1 MWMNFSRRESFA
13 VFLFALSLFAWMSAF
28 GQDRPSTANLSLAH
42 ASDGTGSDQSSG
54 TSDASGP
61 SDSGWHVDISPYL
74 WFPGLSGT
82 IGVLGRNAS
91 VHASPGDILSN
102 LGIGLMGAMEVRKNR
117 VVLPVDFMWVKL
129 EGDRATPFNPG
140 VSYINVN
147 VKQAI
152 LTPGAGYRI
161 VDQDKLK
168 VDARVGLR
176 YWHLGQ
182 NLSFQPSGI
191 FSNSSQS
198 ANWVDVIAGAK
209 FEGVLTPKVLVTV
222 LGDAGGGGAAVD
234 YQIATLLG
242 LKVSKKVLL
251 QAGWRY
257 LDVDYRTNAPALFVY
272 DVHQSGGIA
281 GVTIR
286 LK

>member
-1 MWMNFSRRESFA
+1 MNFSGRESFA
-13 VFLFALSLFAWMSAF
+13 VFVLALSLFAWMSAF
-28 GQDRPSTANLSLAH
+28 GQDQPSTANFPLAH
-42 ASDGTGSDQSSG
+42 ASDGTGSDQSNG
-54 TSDASGP
+54 TPDASGP
-61 SDSGWHVDISPYL
+61 SDNGWHVDVSPYL

-82 IGVLGRNAS
+82 IGILGRNAS

-117 VVLPVDFMWVKL
+117 FVLPVDFMWVKL
-129 EGDRATPFNPG
+129 EADRSTPFNPG

-198 ANWVDVIAGAK
+198 ANWVDVVAGGK

-222 LGDAGGGGAAVD
+222 IGDAGGGGAAVD
-234 YQIATLLG
+234 YEIATLLG

>member
-1 MWMNFSRRESFA
+1 MSFSRPESVA
-13 VFLFALSLFAWMSAF
+13 VFVLALSLFAWMSAF
-28 GQDRPSTANLSLAH
+28 GQDQPSTANFSFAH
-42 ASDGTGSDQSSG
+42 ASDVTGSDQSSG
-54 TSDASGP
+54 TPDTSGP
-61 SDSGWHVDISPYL
+61 SDNSWHVDVSPYL

-102 LGIGLMGAMEVRKNR
+102 LGIGLMGAMEVRKKR
-117 VVLPVDFMWVKL
+117 FVLPVDFMWVKL
-129 EGDRATPFNPG
+129 EGDRSTPFNPG
-140 VSYINVN
+140 VSYISVD

-161 VDQDKLK
+161 VDQDRLK

-198 ANWVDVIAGAK
+198 ANWVDVVAGGK

-222 LGDAGGGGAAVD
+222 LGDAGGGGANVD
-234 YQIATLLG
+234 YEVATLVG
-242 LKVSKKVLL
+242 LKVSKKVLI

-257 LDVDYRTNAPALFVY
+257 LDVNYRTNAPGLFVY

>member
-1 MWMNFSRRESFA
+1 MNNSGRASLT
-13 VFLFALSLFAWMSAF
+13 VFVLALSLFAWTSAF
-28 GQDRPSTANLSLAH
+28 GQDQPSTANFSLVH
-42 ASDGTGSDQSSG
+42 ASDGMESEQSSG
-54 TSDASGP
+54 TSDKSGA
-61 SDSGWHVDISPYL
+61 SDSGWHVNVSPYL

-117 VVLPVDFMWVKL
+117 FVLPVDFMWVKL
-129 EGDRATPFNPG
+129 EGDRSTPFNPG

-147 VKQAI
+147 VKQTI

-161 VDQDKLK
+161 VDLDKLK

-198 ANWVDVIAGAK
+198 ANWVDVVAGGK

-234 YQIATLLG
+234 YEVAALVG
-242 LKVSKKVLL
+242 LKVSKRVLL

-272 DVHQSGGIA
+272 DVHQAGGIA
-281 GVTIR
+281 GVTIT